1 MTHRLVRCEHCHTE
15 YAYQA
20 SGEGCHNIL
29 NNEHYCPECMQ
40 KIIEALKNVPVKY
53 SKRYNEI
60 EITKDLLDK
69 FNTLKN
75 SKKEDIGGLPF
86 NLIRYV
92 NLGYENIELYTIDF
106 IEYALC
112 WDNKSDKHLFRL
124 DEYDNIKKEFTGRC
138 WRVDNK
144 EGFCF
149 GGNLF
154 RTFKSSDVPVIPIEH
169 PKANLMFMDYLD
181 VK

>member
-20 SGEGCHNIL
+20 SGKGCYNIF
-29 NNEHYCPECMQ
+29 NNEHYCIECME
-40 KIIEALKNVPVKY
+40 KIIEALNNVPVKY

-60 EITKDLLDK
+60 EITKYFLDK
-69 FNTLKN
+69 FDILKN
-75 SKKEDIGGLPF
+75 PKKEDIGGLSF
-86 NLIRYV
+86 SIIRHI

-106 IEYALC
+106 TEYALC
-112 WDNKSDKHLFRL
+112 WDDESDKHLFRL

-138 WRVDNK
+138 WRVNNK

-149 GGNLF
+149 GGNLY
-154 RTFKSSDVPVIPIEH
+154 RTSKAYDVTVRHIE
-169 PKANLMFMDYLD
+169 PTKANI
-181 VK
+181 